1 MDAKGEIVRISKN
14 PNILDSERFDN
25 LCTDKLAQEKNPR
38 ILDIVEKGEII
49 RIQKKSSEKK
59 NPKILEF
66 QSRRNKK
73 GLRRKI

>member
-1 MDAKGEIVRISKN
+1 MVAKGEIVRISKN

-49 RIQKKSSEKK
+49 RI
-59 NPKILEF
+59 
-66 QSRRNKK
+66 
-73 GLRRKI
+73 

>member
-49 RIQKKSSEKK
+49 RI
-59 NPKILEF
+59 
-66 QSRRNKK
+66 
-73 GLRRKI
+73 